1 MNHFI
6 RISAWTVILAV
17 ASMAYGQAAGE
28 PFTGIITGDD
38 VYVRAGASQNYYAV
52 AKLNKGD
59 FVEVHDNLFGWYRIA
74 PPPGSYSYIS
84 KAYVTPSADGSEGEV
99 TGDKVRVR
107 APSPAGPDASYRIQV
122 KLDKGAK
129 VKILGSEA
137 SYYKIVPP
145 EQVYLFISEKFVAKP
160 TAAQLAARRLAT
172 EASEAA
178 PATPDTTTAT
188 TTTSPD
194 TTTATTTAPDT
205 TTTTPLDTT
214 ATTATTTTT
223 PDTTATVPDTTVPD
237 TTVPGTTTATA
248 TATTPD
254 TATAGP
260 DTTTAV
266 TADTT
271 TATPDTTAA
280 PTAVAVEP
288 PADLT
293 FETLEQQF
301 AAEAAKPAAE
311 QQVDELAGAYQKLLT
326 SGKLGNQQKAVAV
339 ARLRTLGLV
348 KQLQQAEAQLAAAA
362 EAATTATDGTG
373 PAKAPAAPVDYDAV
387 GLLRTSTLYTGQKL
401 PLMYRL
407 VDPSTQPAR
416 TIAYVLVD
424 PQNPPAQLLGR
435 VVGVVGSKQYDA
447 GLRLNVITA
456 RQIDSLSAAQ

>member
-6 RISAWTVILAV
+6 RISAWTVILATV
-17 ASMAYGQAAGE
+17 SMAYGQAASE

-52 AKLNKGD
+52 TKLNKGD

-74 PPPGSYSYIS
+74 PPAGSYSYIS
-84 KAYVTPSADGSEGEV
+84 KAYVTPNADGSEGEV

-129 VKILGSEA
+129 VKILGAEA

-145 EQVYLFISEKFVAKP
+145 EQVYLFVSEKFVAKP

-172 EASEAA
+172 EASETE
-178 PATPDTTTAT
+178 PTTPDTTTAT
-188 TTTSPD
+188 ATDTTATPDTSTTATTTAAVPDTATATTTTMPD
-194 TTTATTTAPDT
+194 TTTATT
-205 TTTTPLDTT
+205 
-214 ATTATTTTT
+214 
-223 PDTTATVPDTTVPD
+223 PDTTAPD
-237 TTVPGTTTATA
+237 TA

-254 TATAGP
+254 TTAAVPDTTPTTTPDTPTTTP
-260 DTTTAV
+260 DTTTP
-266 TADTT
+266 
-271 TATPDTTAA
+271 TATE
-280 PTAVAVEP
+280 AVEP
-288 PADLT
+288 PSDLT
-293 FETLEQQF
+293 FEALEQQF

-311 QQVDELAGAYQKLLT
+311 QQVDGLLAGYQKLLADK
-326 SGKLGNQQKAVAV
+326 KLEPRQKAVAD
-339 ARLRTLGLV
+339 ARVQTLSLV
-348 KQLQQAEAQLAAAA
+348 KQLQDAEAKLAAANA
-362 EAATTATDGTG
+362 TTPATTAGGATTT
-373 PAKAPAAPVDYDAV
+373 ALPVTYDAV

-424 PQNPPAQLLGR
+424 RQNPPAQLLGR